1 MCGRR
6 TENTVG
12 NYKKIMIKQ
21 YIGDKKFYR
30 TVLAIAIPIMLQN
43 GITNFVSLLDN
54 IMIGRVGTLEMTGVA
69 IANQLIFVFNLC
81 IFGALSGA
89 GIFGAQFHG
98 KDDVDGVRNTLRFK
112 FIICLVLV
120 CVGTAVLYFF
130 GEDLITLY
138 LKGEGAAEDAAA
150 SLGFGRS
157 YMSIILITF
166 LPYAIAQ
173 AYASTLRETGETVLP
188 MAAGIVAVLV
198 NLFFNYVLIYGH
210 FGAPAM
216 GVEGAA
222 IATAISRFAEL
233 GIVVAATHLKSA
245 KYTFAKGLFKTLRV
259 PAELRNQILAKG
271 TPLMINEGLWS
282 GGMAMLNQCYSMRGQ
297 SIMAS
302 INITSTLWNVMSV
315 AFMALGSTV
324 GIIIGHRLGAGDVE
338 GAKSDD
344 KKLIAFSV
352 FSAMIVAGLYALAS
366 KFFPLLY
373 NTTDDVR
380 LLAAK
385 FICVGAIFMPFDAF
399 VHASYFTLRAGGKTF
414 ITFLFDSVFIWVVSV
429 PVVYVLSRFTPI
441 PIVWLYAC
449 CQALQLIKC
458 VIGFILVKKGVW
470 INNIVAD
477 EEKTLAE

>member
-1 MCGRR
+1 M
-6 TENTVG
+6 
-12 NYKKIMIKQ
+12 
-21 YIGDKKFYR
+21 
-30 TVLAIAIPIMLQN
+30 
-43 GITNFVSLLDN
+43 
-54 IMIGRVGTLEMTGVA
+54 
-69 IANQLIFVFNLC
+69 
-81 IFGALSGA
+81 
-89 GIFGAQFHG
+89 
-98 KDDVDGVRNTLRFK
+98 RNTLRFK

-157 YMSIILITF
+157 YMNIILITF

-338 GAKSDD
+338 RAKSDD

-477 EEKTLAE
+477 GEKTLAE